1 MSQIAFFPL
10 LIPLTN
16 TFFLNRPYGV
26 IVDEGSSSVA
36 WYVGVHAKYFTPM
49 DFHRF
54 PFDTQVLDMQ
64 FSFEAGEFHNKF
76 IVLYCTDALPFP
88 VPRNRSCYSEV
99 YTLREQH
106 AISSERRGG
115 PSVRMGSKFAGNN
128 PFQAIVAS

>member
-1 MSQIAFFPL
+1 MAAHDSNAERVRASRRKITVSQIAFFPL

-76 IVLYCTDALPFP
+76 IVLYCTDPLPFSGP
-88 VPRNRSCYSEV
+88 KKSILLFGGLYPPRAARD
-99 YTLREQH
+99 
-106 AISSERRGG
+106 
-115 PSVRMGSKFAGNN
+115 F
-128 PFQAIVAS
+128 

>member
-16 TFFLNRPYGV
+16 TFLLNRPYGV

-64 FSFEAGEFHNKF
+64 FSFEAGEFHNKL
-76 IVLYCTDALPFP
+76 IVLYCTDTLPFSGP
-88 VPRNRSCYSEV
+88 KKSILLFGGLYPPRAARD
-99 YTLREQH
+99 
-106 AISSERRGG
+106 
-115 PSVRMGSKFAGNN
+115 F
-128 PFQAIVAS
+128 